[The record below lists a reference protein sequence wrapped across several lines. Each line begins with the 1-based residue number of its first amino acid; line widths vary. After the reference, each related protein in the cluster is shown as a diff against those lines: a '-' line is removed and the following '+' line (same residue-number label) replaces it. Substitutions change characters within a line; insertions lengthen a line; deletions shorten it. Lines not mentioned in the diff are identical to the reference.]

1 MYKNLKI
8 IARLTSVKSSII
20 MILLICISFILET
33 ISIASIFPILDI
45 VTSDNYLIKYNYIF
59 SNLIFLKLLKKDEL
73 FIFLFSLF
81 LLVFLV
87 RTIYLIF
94 FNFYK
99 INFLE
104 KIRYKLS
111 DIVVSSYLKKDY
123 IFFSKVKSSEIIR
136 NVLSETN
143 YIINYINQL
152 ITLLTELLII
162 FSLSL
167 IILFKSSHIIIY
179 SLLLFVLI
187 FYLLN
192 FFLKKYIKKYSK
204 LRIDAD
210 AQKINVLEQILNG
223 IKEIKINKKENFF
236 NDYFNYQN
244 INTINS
250 SKFLKKIQTVP
261 RFLLEIFFMLLLC
274 VWVIFDLNSNNLINT
289 LPFIGLVIFSII
301 RILPSFNRI
310 IMAKQGI
317 KYGEPAIKAIVDIIN
332 VKNKLDINKVG
343 KRIEFKTLTIKNLKF
358 NYDKNSLINLD
369 NFEILKGDVVGIKGN
384 NGSGKST
391 LVNILLGLINVD
403 NEKVLINGKDIN
415 IIKNQWYDIVSISSQ
430 DPFILNESLE
440 LNISLDGKKINSENL
455 SSVLRL
461 INFDKKK
468 NELELFKNLSGG
480 NKQKISIA
488 RSIYKNPQ
496 VFFFDEPTTFLD
508 TNTINNLTK
517 FINDRKDK
525 TFVIVSHDV
534 KIINLCNKII
544 NL

>member
-8 IARLTSVKSSII
+8 IARLTSVKSFII

-45 VTSDNYLIKYNYIF
+45 VTSEDYLIKYNYIF

-81 LLVFLV
+81 LLIFLV
-87 RTIYLIF
+87 RTTYLIF
-94 FNFYK
+94 FNFYR

-123 IFFSKVKSSEIIR
+123 IFFSKVKPSEIIR
-136 NVLSETN
+136 NALNETN
-143 YIINYINQL
+143 YIIAYINQFITL
-152 ITLLTELLII
+152 ITEFLII

-167 IILFKSSHIIIY
+167 IIIFKSSLIFIY
-179 SLLLFVLI
+179 SLLLLILI
-187 FYLLN
+187 FYLLD
-192 FFLKKYIKKYSK
+192 FFLKKNIKKYSK

-210 AQKINVLEQILNG
+210 GQKIKVLEQILNG

-250 SKFLKKIQTVP
+250 SKFLKKINTFP
-261 RFLLEIFFMLLLC
+261 RFLLEIFFMLSLS
-274 VWVIFDLNSNNLINT
+274 VWIIFDLNSNNFINT
-289 LPFIGLVIFSII
+289 LPFIGLIILSSI

-310 IMAKQGI
+310 IIAKQGM
-317 KYGEPAIKAIVDIIN
+317 KYGEPAIKAIADIIN
-332 VKNKLDINKVG
+332 VKNKLDINEAG
-343 KRIEFKTLTIKNLKF
+343 NRIEFKVLTIQNLKF

-403 NEKVLINGKDIN
+403 NDKVLINGKDIN
-415 IIKNQWYDIVSISSQ
+415 IVKNQWYDIISISSQ
-430 DPFILNESLE
+430 EPFILNESLE
-440 LNISLDGKKINSENL
+440 LNISLDGKKINSENF
-455 SSVLRL
+455 SSALRL

-488 RSIYKNPQ
+488 RSIYKDPQ

-508 TNTINNLTK
+508 MNTINNLTK

-525 TFVIVSHDV
+525 TFVIVSHDE